1 MVPPPSASAR
11 VRGIRF
17 RPPAQQPGYLRRP
30 RLTTMIDTRL
40 ASHPTVLI
48 IAPSGYGKTSAVVE
62 WAAARPGRVA
72 WLTLGTWDTDR
83 AHLNVSVI
91 RALQSLA
98 RETGRA
104 EFAELL
110 DIHLDEIDEAFAFEI
125 VSAALA
131 QADEPITL
139 VVDDAHRAQDA
150 LAEGLLGAFIRG
162 ECEQLQMIVAG
173 TGYVEIALS
182 RIAVT
187 QSTCIIRPRDLAFAR
202 DEVVA
207 FCATENA
214 HVDVDRILAETNGWP
229 VALRFV
235 QLSGGGSTGVVDGTD
250 EPLLRRYI
258 RDHVLSALPDDVAAF
273 VLDTSVCG
281 ILTPGLATEIS
292 GGADGGALLEKCT
305 DLGLFLDR
313 FDTPFGVAYRWHGA
327 AARHFRALLDQ
338 AKPGRRAE
346 VLRIAAAHLQ
356 DEEPLTAAQY
366 LVDAGETEEGIQV
379 VARHWVGLAVGSSAH
394 ALEAWC
400 AALPDGH
407 ADDPRVLLM
416 RACAQDVIGNRDV
429 AQIYASR
436 AHALLDAGEPD
447 GFAVI
452 RECADLFLVDD
463 RAELTRSAERVRHR
477 LEQTGA
483 VTPGD
488 RAALLYLLGWS
499 ELRHRNAPELIV
511 QLFSSAAVEARASGQ
526 DALEQRALGHLA
538 TTFAWAGR
546 FQRTDEV
553 LASTVEH
560 LDAPAWSAYAGG
572 SAATASGFVAYW
584 RDDLERART
593 DLTRAT
599 RSGGSNRSFAG
610 IARMMLAFTAAA
622 TRDPYACQHA
632 ARELQSLPQAV
643 QQGVSWPAFRH
654 ASLAVLFEATGRRE
668 QALRIVAQYE
678 DADDLPLVTVVLAGI
693 AERMGRPQVALHML
707 HRISRYDEISY
718 VRVTRMLIEG
728 VLHWRADRLTQA
740 HDVIEDALEIAV
752 AEDLRRPFAGG
763 GLDIRQV
770 LTEQLAWGTKHEHF
784 ITSCLAPKTA
794 NGSLQVLSERE
805 REVFAQL
812 RTTRTMQEIATGLG
826 VSINTIKTHQRAIY
840 RKLGVASRRE
850 AVRLY
855 A

>member
-72 WLTLGTWDTDR
+72 WLTLGTWDIDR
-83 AHLNVSVI
+83 AHLNVSVL

-104 EFAELL
+104 DFAELL
-110 DIHLDEIDEAFAFEI
+110 RIHLDEIDEAFAFEI

-150 LAEGLLGAFIRG
+150 LSEGLLGAFIRG
-162 ECEQLQMIVAG
+162 ECEQLQTIVAG

-187 QSTCIIRPRDLAFAR
+187 QSACIIRPRDLAFAR

-207 FCATENA
+207 FCATDNT
-214 HVDVDRILAETNGWP
+214 HVDVDTILAETNGWP

-235 QLSGGGSTGVVDGTD
+235 QLSGGGASGVVDGTD

-258 RDHVLSALPDDVAAF
+258 RDHVLSALPDDVVAF

-313 FDTPFGVAYRWHGA
+313 FDTQFGVAYRWHGA

-379 VARHWVGLAVGSSAH
+379 VARHWVGLAVG
-394 ALEAWC
+394 
-400 AALPDGH
+400 
-407 ADDPRVLLM
+407 
-416 RACAQDVIGNRDV
+416 
-429 AQIYASR
+429 
-436 AHALLDAGEPD
+436 
-447 GFAVI
+447 
-452 RECADLFLVDD
+452 
-463 RAELTRSAERVRHR
+463 
-477 LEQTGA
+477 
-483 VTPGD
+483 
-488 RAALLYLLGWS
+488 
-499 ELRHRNAPELIV
+499 
-511 QLFSSAAVEARASGQ
+511 
-526 DALEQRALGHLA
+526 
-538 TTFAWAGR
+538 
-546 FQRTDEV
+546 
-553 LASTVEH
+553 
-560 LDAPAWSAYAGG
+560 
-572 SAATASGFVAYW
+572 
-584 RDDLERART
+584 
-593 DLTRAT
+593 
-599 RSGGSNRSFAG
+599 
-610 IARMMLAFTAAA
+610 
-622 TRDPYACQHA
+622 
-632 ARELQSLPQAV
+632 
-643 QQGVSWPAFRH
+643 
-654 ASLAVLFEATGRRE
+654 
-668 QALRIVAQYE
+668 
-678 DADDLPLVTVVLAGI
+678 
-693 AERMGRPQVALHML
+693 
-707 HRISRYDEISY
+707 
-718 VRVTRMLIEG
+718 
-728 VLHWRADRLTQA
+728 
-740 HDVIEDALEIAV
+740 
-752 AEDLRRPFAGG
+752 
-763 GLDIRQV
+763 
-770 LTEQLAWGTKHEHF
+770 
-784 ITSCLAPKTA
+784 
-794 NGSLQVLSERE
+794 
-805 REVFAQL
+805 
-812 RTTRTMQEIATGLG
+812 
-826 VSINTIKTHQRAIY
+826 
-840 RKLGVASRRE
+840 
-850 AVRLY
+850 
-855 A
+855 